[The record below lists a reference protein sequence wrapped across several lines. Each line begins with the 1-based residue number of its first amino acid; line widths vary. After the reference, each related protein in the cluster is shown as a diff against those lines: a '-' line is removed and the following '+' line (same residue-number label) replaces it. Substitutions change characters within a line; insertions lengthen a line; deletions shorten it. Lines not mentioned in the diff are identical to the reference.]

1 MLARFK
7 MGGEFHTIKFTITPT
22 KGSGFSAIASSSK
35 DLDNLQQAI
44 SSATKGDS
52 TVPAMLRH
60 AMEIRLG
67 MPIEIDYDYKG
78 AGFGFKIDMYSF
90 VKKIK

>member
-1 MLARFK
+1 MVANFK
-7 MGGEFHTIKFTITPT
+7 MGGEFHKINFTIAPT
-22 KGSGFSAIASSSK
+22 KGSGFSAIASSSR
-35 DLDNLQQAI
+35 DLDALQKAI

-60 AMEIRLG
+60 GIEMRLG
-67 MPIEIDYDYKG
+67 IPVEIDYDYKG
-78 AGFGFKIDMYSF
+78 AGYGFKIDMYSL

>member
-1 MLARFK
+1 MRVDFK
-7 MGGEFHTIKFTITPT
+7 MGGEFHKLNFTITPT

-35 DLDNLQQAI
+35 DLDILQKAI

-52 TVPAMLRH
+52 TVPNMLRH
-60 AMEIRLG
+60 SFERKLG
-67 MPIEIDYDYKG
+67 VPVEIDYDYNG
-78 AGFGFKIDMYSF
+78 AGFGFKIDMYSL

>member
-1 MLARFK
+1 MRVDFK
-7 MGGEFHTIKFTITPT
+7 MGGEFHKINFTITPT

-35 DLDNLQQAI
+35 DLEILQNAI

-52 TVPAMLRH
+52 TVPDMLRH
-60 AMEIRLG
+60 GIERRLG
-67 MPIEIDYDYKG
+67 IPIEIDYDYRG
-78 AGFGFKIDMYSF
+78 AGFGFKIDMYSL

>member
-1 MLARFK
+1 
-7 MGGEFHTIKFTITPT
+7 MGGEFHTVKFTIAPT

-35 DLDNLQQAI
+35 DLEILQKAI

-60 AMEIRLG
+60 YMERKLG
-67 MPIEIDYDYKG
+67 IPVEIDYDYRG
-78 AGFGFKIDMYSF
+78 AGFGFKIDMYSLL
-90 VKKIK
+90 KSIK